1 MIDIDELKDFMDRD
15 QFIITNHARIRMF
28 QRNVT
33 TDVIKEIVIQ
43 GEVIEEYPN
52 DFPCPSLL
60 ILGYN
65 KKNPLH
71 VVIGKCEDH
80 ARIITVYI
88 PDEKHWIDDKKRKR
102 KS

>member
-1 MIDIDELKDFMDRD
+1 MMNIDEIKDFMNRD

-33 TDVIKEIVIQ
+33 TDLIKEIVLQ

-60 ILGYN
+60 ILGYH

-71 VVIGKCEDH
+71 VVIANCENH
-80 ARIITVYI
+80 VRIITVYK
-88 PDEKHWIDDKKRKR
+88 PDKENWIDYKKRKR
-102 KS
+102 KP